1 MQKPHRLL
9 LDRVSSYADEAGAFL
24 RRRRHRARPFVRV
37 WRAGG
42 VIDAPAVESPEAR
55 AMFVAAAELLAA
67 ERRPPSADSAAGR
80 TPATRDPNSS

>member
-9 LDRVSSYADEAGAFL
+9 IDRVSSYADEAGAYL

-42 VIDAPAVESPEAR
+42 AIEAPAPESPEGH
-55 AMFVAAAELLAA
+55 ELF
-67 ERRPPSADSAAGR
+67 AAGAGLLR
-80 TPATRDPNSS
+80 PQRRA

>member
-1 MQKPHRLL
+1 MIPKPHRLL

-42 VIDAPAVESPEAR
+42 EIDAPGSESPQAR
-55 AMFVAAAELLAA
+55 RLFAAAAALLSVD
-67 ERRPPSADSAAGR
+67 RHI
-80 TPATRDPNSS
+80 